1 MALQGDLS
9 TMPVRQL
16 LTWLADGR
24 ATGQLSLSH
33 AMVVRRFHLRGGRV
47 MLASSSEEPNLL
59 GRLLV
64 ERGLVKEA
72 ELERVLDQRGGT
84 RPRLGKA
91 LAEAGLVSPAALS
104 QVLAEKVQ
112 RLLTG
117 ALTWT
122 EGTFYFDDEAPARRQ
137 AAVSTSVDLAAV
149 LELARGAGRRSG
161 EETMAVT
168 DADVIEMHSIAGER
182 RPGQTGRRTPREG
195 QTREGHGRVD
205 GAALPRKK
213 TPPAAA

>member
-1 MALQGDLS
+1 MALHGDLS

-16 LTWLADGR
+16 LTWLAERR

-64 ERGLVKEA
+64 ERGLIKEA
-72 ELERVLDQRGGT
+72 ELDRVLSQRGRT

-91 LAEAGLVSPAALS
+91 LAEAGLVSPAVLG
-104 QVLAEKVQ
+104 QVLAEKVE

-122 EGTFYFDDEAPARRQ
+122 EGTFYFDDTAPARRQ
-137 AAVSTSVDLAAV
+137 AAVATAVDLASV
-149 LELARGAGRRSG
+149 LERAAGDEPPG
-161 EETMAVT
+161 EEAVAVT
-168 DADVIEMHSIAGER
+168 DADVIDTQPLAGER
-182 RPGQTGRRTPREG
+182 RPGQVGRRVTRDGLTRASGSSPPR
-195 QTREGHGRVD
+195 R
-205 GAALPRKK
+205 K

>member
-9 TMPVRQL
+9 TMSVRQL
-16 LTWLADGR
+16 LTWLADRR

-33 AMVVRRFHLRGGRV
+33 AMVVRRFHLRSGRV

-64 ERGLVKEA
+64 ERGLIKEA
-72 ELERVLDQRGGT
+72 QLERVLGERGRI

-91 LAEAGLVSPAALS
+91 LAEAGLVSPSALS
-104 QVLAEKVQ
+104 QVLAQKVE

-122 EGTFYFDDEAPARRQ
+122 EGTFYFDDAAPARRQ
-137 AAVSTSVDLAAV
+137 AAVSTAVDLATV
-149 LELARGAGRRSG
+149 LERAAGAGHRAG
-161 EETMAVT
+161 EETVAVT

-182 RPGQTGRRTPREG
+182 RAT
-195 QTREGHGRVD
+195 VS
-205 GAALPRKK
+205 RKK
-213 TPPAAA
+213 TPPPVAA